1 MHITII
7 SASIRTYI
15 YDYIRTYVFTYVH
28 AYKLTYT
35 YIFSMTATALFLIP
49 DKTTSKKYIDNM
61 KLTFQ
66 KPVWKTTINAYSWK
80 NLDHADVALTT
91 GSLAKADVEEG
102 TSSVVKRSRSSSSFK
117 FEWPTSVAY
126 EDMI

>member
-15 YDYIRTYVFTYVH
+15 YDYIRTYVLTYVH

-49 DKTTSKKYIDNM
+49 DKTTSKKYIGNM

-66 KPVWKTTINAYSWK
+66 KPVWKTTINAYS
-80 NLDHADVALTT
+80 
-91 GSLAKADVEEG
+91 
-102 TSSVVKRSRSSSSFK
+102 
-117 FEWPTSVAY
+117 
-126 EDMI
+126 